1 MKEKKE
7 KKSKEQKDQK
17 EKLTK
22 EEKIEQKGS
31 FGERFSLKFRKK
43 LVANKVR
50 TILLVLILI
59 VLFITLNAW
68 ARSRAT
74 AQIDLTESKIY
85 TLSQTSK
92 DQLNSI
98 DNEVMIYIYGYDDS
112 SAYVTFVKQYAE
124 YNDNIKYEI
133 VTTESNYEVINKY
146 DLDSNGTPA
155 LVVVSGDRDVTLYP
169 DYEFSSY
176 EYLNGSYVTVDLTE
190 ESITNAIINV
200 STEDPTKVYFVT
212 GHGEYVTDYLT
223 EMTSSLEDV
232 VYDCEELN
240 LISATEIPEDCDIL
254 VFINPESDISEA
266 EAEIVRT
273 YANNGGDMFVSWFK
287 EISQDADEFPN
298 FQSVLDLYGA
308 GIERGLLYEG
318 SSSNYYYYPYYIMPD
333 ASSSSEITSDIA
345 TSGYYPLF
353 FESQRVLTNE
363 VNEENVTVS
372 TETLLT
378 TSDSCYNIT
387 DVDAINQGLSL
398 DGMEQDSYT
407 VAQKY
412 TREISTSD
420 DEDSETV
427 DSDLILVGSA
437 TFLLDQNGA
446 FSYDANK
453 SFVLNSFASLAGEND
468 LITVQKYSSTST
480 AFTKTPTALADSIV
494 KLIIFGMPI
503 IIILVGI
510 IIWIVRRRK
519 R

>member
-1 MKEKKE
+1 M
-7 KKSKEQKDQK
+7 
-17 EKLTK
+17 
-22 EEKIEQKGS
+22 
-31 FGERFSLKFRKK
+31 
-43 LVANKVR
+43 
-50 TILLVLILI
+50 
-59 VLFITLNAW
+59 
-68 ARSRAT
+68 
-74 AQIDLTESKIY
+74 
-85 TLSQTSK
+85 
-92 DQLNSI
+92 
-98 DNEVMIYIYGYDDS
+98 
-112 SAYVTFVKQYAE
+112 
-124 YNDNIKYEI
+124 
-133 VTTESNYEVINKY
+133 
-146 DLDSNGTPA
+146 
-155 LVVVSGDRDVTLYP
+155 
-169 DYEFSSY
+169 
-176 EYLNGSYVTVDLTE
+176 
-190 ESITNAIINV
+190 
-200 STEDPTKVYFVT
+200 
-212 GHGEYVTDYLT
+212 
-223 EMTSSLEDV
+223 
-232 VYDCEELN
+232 
-240 LISATEIPEDCDIL
+240 ISATEIPEDCDIL

-437 TFLLDQNGA
+437 SFLLDQNGA